1 MLEPWRPGKEVIDCK
16 RLTPQDVVR
25 ASRGSK
31 LQLQDAQAE
40 EELFS
45 GRVWTGRQA
54 RNPNPEDPC
63 PASITPHDSTGV
75 AHS

>member
-1 MLEPWRPGKEVIDCK
+1 M
-16 RLTPQDVVR
+16 R

-54 RNPNPEDPC
+54 RHP
-63 PASITPHDSTGV
+63 
-75 AHS
+75 